1 MVSIYES
8 KNTIIQIR
16 QQKISISGL
25 NNNLISIAGGKI
37 FIRESTT
44 KIVFLLY
51 FLFLKTC
58 IFQLNPLYKIQNY
71 LSVWNCSYVDL
82 DENRLNIPS

>member
-1 MVSIYES
+1 MASIYES

-37 FIRESTT
+37 FIRKYK
-44 KIVFLLY
+44 KIVF
-51 FLFLKTC
+51 FIIFSIFKTC

-82 DENRLNIPS
+82 DENRLNIQS